1 MKIALLGIPLSG
13 CTTLFSALSGGH
25 AREGVASVPLPDPRL
40 HALAQLAGAKKVV
53 PASLEWH
60 DDLPIW
66 YPEKPET
73 VRQTL
78 SVARQMDA
86 LVIVIRMF
94 DSPYAPYHAEI
105 DPRRDLQFWLD
116 EFVLSDLQMIE
127 NRLERLQKLFQS
139 HKESAL
145 DRAEFQTLE
154 RIADALQTGAP
165 MEDLSISKELEP
177 RLRGYGFFWQ
187 KPKVVVA
194 NLNESRLGS
203 EQQHPPFQAL
213 VALCD
218 SQGLPCV
225 ALCAPFE
232 RDLQKLPPSEQA
244 EFLQLMGLTEP
255 RLQQFMRTV
264 YARLHVLV
272 FYTLVGTET
281 RAWLLEQGGTALDAA
296 GTIHTDMARGFIR
309 AEVCHADE
317 VIALGGWQNA
327 LKANKVHLEGKDYRL
342 RDGDVI
348 QVRFNV

>member
-25 AREGVASVPLPDPRL
+25 AREGVASVPLPDARL
-40 HALAQLAGAKKVV
+40 EALAKLAGAKKVV

-60 DDLPIW
+60 DDLPTW

-78 SVARQMDA
+78 SAARQMDA
-86 LVIVIRMF
+86 LAIVIRLF
-94 DSPYAPYHAEI
+94 DSPHAPYSAPI
-105 DPRRDLQFWLD
+105 APRRDLQFWLD
-116 EFVLSDLQMIE
+116 EFILSDLQVIE

-139 HKESAL
+139 HKETAL
-145 DRAEFQTLE
+145 DRTEFQTLE
-154 RIADALQTGAP
+154 QIAHALQTGTP
-165 MEDLSISKELEP
+165 IEDLSIPKELEP
-177 RLRGYGFFWQ
+177 RLRGYGFFWR

-194 NLNESRLGS
+194 NLNESLLGS
-203 EQQHPPFQAL
+203 EHEHPFFQAL

-218 SQGLPCV
+218 TQGLPCV

-232 RDLQKLPPSEQA
+232 RDLLQLSEPERA
-244 EFLQLMGLTEP
+244 EFLQMMGLTEP
-255 RLQQFMRTV
+255 RLQLLVRTV
-264 YARLHVLV
+264 YTYLHVQL

-327 LKANKVHLEGKDYRL
+327 LKASKVHLEGKDYRL

-348 QVRFNV
+348 KVRFNV